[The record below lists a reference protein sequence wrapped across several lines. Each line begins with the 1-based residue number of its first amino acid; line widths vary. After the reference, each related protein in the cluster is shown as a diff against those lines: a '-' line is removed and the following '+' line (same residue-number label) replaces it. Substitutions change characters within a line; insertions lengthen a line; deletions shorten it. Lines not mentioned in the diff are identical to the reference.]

1 MFKHFLKIVITL
13 VASSTVALYPMG
25 RVVIQ
30 NDTDAVRA
38 MGAQMSHMRHMLEI
52 YSLIGTGVTYKD
64 PQKRLKMMI
73 WDYEETIKTVGKK
86 YKNDKYVQ
94 ESIAKSKKA
103 WEPLKKEMSKVLGGK
118 ETPEEVEK
126 GAMFVHD
133 NIRSVIREMENM
145 KHHFVEISGT
155 KNIKELDSALEV
167 AASARRLSAHY
178 MMKMWGLPDPTIE
191 KHWNKG
197 AEIFRK
203 SLETLSKSEF
213 AKIPEFKKE
222 LDTAQKSFNFLMTV
236 SKFKNKYVPVA
247 VQDKADKAYKA
258 GMNMAKYILEHT
270 HS

>member
-1 MFKHFLKIVITL
+1 MFKRFLKAVVIVS
-13 VASSTVALYPMG
+13 VGVTVALYPME
-25 RVVIQ
+25 RVVIK

-38 MGAQMSHMRHMLEI
+38 MGAQISHMRHMLEI

-64 PQKRLKMMI
+64 PQKRLKVI
-73 WDYEETIKTVGKK
+73 ILDYEETIKTVGKRD
-86 YKNDKYVQ
+86 KNDKYIQ
-94 ESIAKSKKA
+94 DSIARSEKA
-103 WEPLKKEMSKVLGGK
+103 WEPLKKEMDRALSGK
-118 ETPEEVEK
+118 ETQAELEK

-155 KNIKELDSALEV
+155 KNLEMLDAALDV
-167 AASARRLSAHY
+167 STSARRMSAHY

-197 AEIFRK
+197 AEIFKK
-203 SLETLSKSEF
+203 SLEILSKSEF
-213 AKIPEFKKE
+213 AKDPEFKKE
-222 LDTAQKSFNFLMTV
+222 LDIAQNSFNFFMTV
-236 SKFKNKYVPVA
+236 INFKNKYVPVA

-258 GMNMAKYILEHT
+258 GMMMAKYILEHT